1 MPTINQLNAIDQ
13 PSGSDLLPIYSQS
26 NGDARKISL
35 NNLLAYIARSF
46 ASPEFQ
52 SQYSTP
58 GASGF
63 NIQVNDS
70 SNNTWLVINP
80 AAGYAVGAI
89 TLPAVANC
97 VDGQEVLVN
106 CSQQVA
112 AFTVNGNGAIAV
124 QGAPNALGAEDFFRM
139 RFQLQTK
146 IWYRVG

>member
-1 MPTINQLNAIDQ
+1 MPTINQLNAIDT
-13 PSGSDLLPIYSQS
+13 PSASDLLPIYSQS

-35 NNLLAYIARSF
+35 GNFLNFLAKSF

-52 SQYSTP
+52 TQFNTP
-58 GASGF
+58 GGSGF

-70 SNNTWLVINP
+70 GQNTWLIINP

-89 TLPAVANC
+89 TLPAVGNA

-124 QGAPNALGAEDFFRM
+124 QGAPNALSAEDFFRM
-139 RFQLQTK
+139 RYHADSK